1 MVSGFVTSV
10 VDKVIAGKYVVRAR
24 VQRYSQR
31 MNDHHLVN
39 IWVISENDGTIL
51 SHAHISRVF
60 YFEATTRIHGKLACT
75 GKMLMDFANICMRG
89 LRSSKKKRFQKTE
102 DLQQLQASNQA
113 SSSGTASAGASAPQR
128 MQRASPPSKEI
139 KALF

>member
-1 MVSGFVTSV
+1 
-10 VDKVIAGKYVVRAR
+10 
-24 VQRYSQR
+24 
-31 MNDHHLVN
+31 
-39 IWVISENDGTIL
+39 
-51 SHAHISRVF
+51 VF
-60 YFEATTRIHGKLACT
+60 YFEATTRIHGKLAFT

>member
-1 MVSGFVTSV
+1 
-10 VDKVIAGKYVVRAR
+10 
-24 VQRYSQR
+24 
-31 MNDHHLVN
+31 MNDPLVN
-39 IWVISENDGTIL
+39 IWAISENDGTIMSAHCFGCKAGL
-51 SHAHISRVF
+51 LCHAHISRVF

-113 SSSGTASAGASAPQR
+113 SSSGTASAGASAPRR
-128 MQRASPPSKEI
+128 MQRAPPPSKEI
-139 KALF
+139 KALFKATTILHDEVHASV